1 MFSLILLNILK
12 FYNVKQQNIHD
23 RATFFLKIKLS
34 SFRSLE
40 YEAQFFS
47 HCAVIGCYY
56 GRPGGAFTIQ
66 NTIFEMRDSR
76 FEIQYLD

>member
-1 MFSLILLNILK
+1 MTVQPFFKNK
-12 FYNVKQQNIHD
+12 
-23 RATFFLKIKLS
+23 TFQ
-34 SFRSLE
+34 SLE

-76 FEIQYLD
+76 FEIQYLDWKSNHIYESCILATPNCFK